1 MSLTAARYWRAD
13 PRGVVR
19 LLNQVFISG
28 AVRFFKRQ
36 ELSEDPDRHI
46 LGTTDEPGE
55 GDEKPQE
62 SEIEKALFSLSV
74 FAKFTAE
81 Q

>member
-28 AVRFFKRQ
+28 AVRSFKR
-36 ELSEDPDRHI
+36 
-46 LGTTDEPGE
+46 
-55 GDEKPQE
+55 KPQLMKWTGTRQHLKQKLC
-62 SEIEKALFSLSV
+62 SCCRCLQNLPQSN
-74 FAKFTAE
+74 
-81 Q
+81 

>member
-28 AVRFFKRQ
+28 AVRFFKR
-36 ELSEDPDRHI
+36 
-46 LGTTDEPGE
+46 
-55 GDEKPQE
+55 KPQLMKWTGNRRHLKQKLC
-62 SEIEKALFSLSV
+62 SRCRCLQNLPQSN
-74 FAKFTAE
+74 
-81 Q
+81 